1 MCRGHLSE
9 WPATQEL
16 IHCPFFKMKS
26 RKTARAIAGIVLI
39 AAGFRLAV
47 PKAYLERTYLI
58 PAGGCRL
65 ETTIFEKKDA
75 TPQGT
80 VLLFPGLV
88 ANKKVMAFIADGF
101 AEQNLR
107 VFVPDLPGHG
117 RSPGPFSPQRAE
129 DCAEALLSGLIARGM
144 ANPDRTIVAGHSMGG
159 AIALRV
165 GAKIPVAGVVA
176 ISPAPMR
183 PAHGVQ
189 SEMLL
194 YQDPGPMPRRFVV
207 ISGSLEPESM
217 RANAADLV
225 ASRTDATAQFIVV
238 PHATHASLIFGR
250 AAVRAFQDWTAKT
263 LQLTGTPGMPSLRQL
278 YGAIAGFIGLLLLAN
293 PFLRELTG
301 KKHASEKEPIAVE
314 IGKSVP
320 WPRMLLEFALG
331 AILIVVLLRF
341 GNPLHAIRLFE
352 GDYLASFLLPLGI
365 VLLFLRWDSL
375 REYLSQWKSGLFGS
389 FFAGLI
395 LVLLFSAWLE
405 LSVYEAWLT
414 PSKWLRLPFLFLA
427 FLPYHFAEEI
437 CLLPTANKSEW
448 RRFAA
453 GLSLR
458 AAAWGALALGV
469 FYLHSGEILMVLLL
483 PYFVLLTILQRRGM
497 DMVHQ
502 ETSSALA
509 SAVFGAILLAGFCLV
524 IFPVT

>member
-1 MCRGHLSE
+1 
-9 WPATQEL
+9 
-16 IHCPFFKMKS
+16 MKS
-26 RKTARAIAGIVLI
+26 RKSARPIAGIVLI
-39 AAGFRLAV
+39 AAGFWLAF
-47 PKAYLERTYLI
+47 PKAYRERTYLI

-75 TPQGT
+75 APQGT

-88 ANKKVMAFIADGF
+88 ANKKVMAFLAGGF

-117 RSPGPFSPQRAE
+117 HSPGPFSPQRAE

-176 ISPAPMR
+176 ISPAPMHA
-183 PAHGVQ
+183 AHGVQ
-189 SEMLL
+189 PEMLL
-194 YQDPGPMPRRFVV
+194 YPEPGPLPQRFVV
-207 ISGSLEPESM
+207 ISGSLEPGSL

-225 ASRTDATAQFIVV
+225 ASRSDRTAQLLVI
-238 PHATHASLIFGR
+238 PRATHASLIFDR
-250 AAVRAFQDWTAKT
+250 AAVRAFQDWTAET
-263 LQLTGTPGMPSLRQL
+263 LQLTGTPGMPSFRQP
-278 YGAIAGFIGLLLLAN
+278 YGAIAGFLGLLLLAN

-301 KKHASEKEPIAVE
+301 KKQSGEKEQTTA
-314 IGKSVP
+314 GTDKSVP

-331 AILIVVLLRF
+331 AMLLVVMLRF
-341 GNPLHAIRLFE
+341 GNPLHGIRLFE
-352 GDYLASFLLPLGI
+352 GDYLASFLLLLGLA
-365 VLLFLRWDSL
+365 LLLLHRNSL
-375 REYLSQWKSGLFGS
+375 RDQLLHWKTGLLGAL
-389 FFAGLI
+389 FAALI
-395 LVLLFSAWLE
+395 LVLLFSTWLE

-414 PSKWLRLPFLFLA
+414 PSKWSRFPFLFLA

-437 CLLPTANKSEW
+437 CLGPAANKSAW
-448 RRFAA
+448 RRFAR

-458 AAAWGALALGV
+458 AVAWGALALGV
-469 FYLHSGEILMVLLL
+469 FCLHSGEILMVLLL

-497 DMVHQ
+497 DMVHR

-509 SAVFGAILLAGFCLV
+509 PAVFGAILLAGFCLV

>member
-1 MCRGHLSE
+1 VAILGVLS
-9 WPATQEL
+9 ATRKL
-16 IHCPFFKMKS
+16 VHYPLFKMKS
-26 RKTARAIAGIVLI
+26 RKSARAITGIFLV
-39 AAGFRLAV
+39 AAGFWLAF
-47 PKAYLERTYLI
+47 PKRYLERTYLI

-65 ETTIFEKKDA
+65 ETTIFEKNGGA
-75 TPQGT
+75 SQGT
-80 VLLFPGLV
+80 VVLFPGLA
-88 ANKKVMAFIADGF
+88 ANKKIMAFVASGF

-117 RSPGPFSPQRAE
+117 HSPGPFSPARAE

-189 SEMLL
+189 PEMLL
-194 YQDPGPMPRRFVV
+194 YQDPGPMPQRFVV

-225 ASRTDATAQFIVV
+225 TSRSDGTAQLLVI
-238 PHATHASLIFGR
+238 PHATHASLIFDR
-250 AAVRAFQDWTAKT
+250 AVVHAFQDWTAKT
-263 LQLTGTPGMPSLRQL
+263 LQLTGSPGMPSLRHP
-278 YGAIAGFIGLLLLAN
+278 YGALAGFVGLLLLAN

-301 KKHASEKEPIAVE
+301 KKQSSENKQEKIETTNIV
-314 IGKSVP
+314 S
-320 WPRMLLEFALG
+320 WPRMLLEFAAG
-331 AILIVVLLRF
+331 ALLIIVLLRF
-341 GNPLHAIRLFE
+341 VNPLHAIRLFE
-352 GDYLASFLLPLGI
+352 GDYLAGFLLLLGI
-365 VLLFLRWDSL
+365 ALLLLRWNSL
-375 REYLSQWKSGLFGS
+375 RAHLLSWKSGLLGS

-395 LVLLFSAWLE
+395 LLLLFTAWLE
-405 LSVYEAWLT
+405 LSLYEAWLT
-414 PSKWLRLPFLFLA
+414 PAKWLRFPFLFLA

-437 CLLPTANKSEW
+437 CLGPTASKNEW
-448 RRFAA
+448 RRFAT

-458 AAAWGALALGV
+458 AVAWGALAFGV
-469 FYLHSGEILMVLLL
+469 FYLHSGEILMVLLV
-483 PYFVLLTILQRRGM
+483 PYFLLLTLLQRRGM
-497 DMVHQ
+497 DIVHQ
-502 ETSSALA
+502 ETSSALVA
-509 SAVFGAILLAGFCLV
+509 AAFGAILLAGFCLV

>member
-1 MCRGHLSE
+1 
-9 WPATQEL
+9 
-16 IHCPFFKMKS
+16 MKS
-26 RKTARAIAGIVLI
+26 RKTERALAGILLV
-39 AAGFRLAV
+39 AAGFWLAF
-47 PKAYLERTYLI
+47 PKHYLERTYLI

-88 ANKKVMAFIADGF
+88 ANKKVMAFLAGGF

-117 RSPGPFSPQRAE
+117 HSPGPFSPEHAK
-129 DCAEALLSGLIARGM
+129 DCGEALLSGLIARGM

-165 GAKIPVAGVVA
+165 SAKIPVAGVVA
-176 ISPAPMR
+176 ISPAPIR
-183 PAHGVQ
+183 AAHGVLP
-189 SEMLL
+189 EMLL
-194 YQDPGPMPRRFVV
+194 YQDPGPMPQRFVV

-225 ASRTDATAQFIVV
+225 GSRSDGTAQLILI
-238 PHATHASLIFGR
+238 PRATHATLLFNR
-250 AAVRAFQDWTAKT
+250 AALRAMQDWAGKT
-263 LQLTGTPGMPSLRQL
+263 LQLTGSPGMPSLRQL
-278 YGAIAGFIGLLLLAN
+278 YGALAGFVGLLLLAN

-301 KKHASEKEPIAVE
+301 KKQGSEREQKAVE
-314 IGKSVP
+314 IGNFVP

-331 AILIVVLLRF
+331 AVLMVLLLRF
-341 GNPLHAIRLFE
+341 WNPLHSIHLFE
-352 GDYLASFLLPLGI
+352 GDYLASFLLLLGI
-365 VLLFLRWDSL
+365 AFLLLHWNSL
-375 REYLSQWKSGLFGS
+375 RGHFPHWKSGLAGA
-389 FFAGLI
+389 FFAALI
-395 LVLLFSAWLE
+395 LVLLFTAWLE
-405 LSVYEAWLT
+405 LSLYEAWLT
-414 PSKWLRLPFLFLA
+414 PAKWLRFPFLFLA

-437 CLLPTANKSEW
+437 SLGNAANQSAW

-458 AAAWGALALGV
+458 AVAWGALALGV
-469 FYLHSGEILMVLLL
+469 LYLRSGEILMVLLL
-483 PYFVLLTILQRRGM
+483 PYFVLMHVLQRRGM
-497 DMVHQ
+497 DIVRR

-509 SAVFGAILLAGFCLV
+509 AAAFGAILLAGFCLV

>member
-1 MCRGHLSE
+1 
-9 WPATQEL
+9 
-16 IHCPFFKMKS
+16 MKS
-26 RKTARAIAGIVLI
+26 RKTVRALAGILLI
-39 AAGFRLAV
+39 AAGFWLAF
-47 PKAYLERTYLI
+47 PKTYLQRTYLI

-88 ANKKVMAFIADGF
+88 ANKKVMAFLAGGF

-117 RSPGPFSPQRAE
+117 HSPGPFSPAHAE
-129 DCAEALLSGLIARGM
+129 DCGEALLSGLVARGM
-144 ANPDRTIVAGHSMGG
+144 ANPDRTILAGHSMGG

-183 PAHGVQ
+183 VAHGVQ
-189 SEMLL
+189 PEMLL
-194 YQDPGPMPRRFVV
+194 YQDPGPMPQSFIVF
-207 ISGSLEPESM
+207 SGSLEPESM

-225 ASRTDATAQFIVV
+225 ASRTDGTAQFISI
-238 PHATHASLIFGR
+238 PRATHASLIFDR
-250 AAVRAFQDWTAKT
+250 AVVRAFQDWTAKT
-263 LQLTGTPGMPSLRQL
+263 LRLAGSPGMPSMRAV
-278 YGAIAGFIGLLLLAN
+278 YGAIAGFVGLLLLAN

-301 KKHASEKEPIAVE
+301 KKQSSETEQKRVE
-314 IGKSVP
+314 MGNSTT
-320 WPRMLLEFALG
+320 WPRTLLEFAVG
-331 AILIVVLLRF
+331 ASLIVILLRLW
-341 GNPLHAIRLFE
+341 NPLRSIHLFE
-352 GDYLASFLLPLGI
+352 GDYLAGFLLLLGI
-365 VLLFLRWDSL
+365 ALVLLRWNSL
-375 REYLSQWKSGLFGS
+375 RGQVPQWKSGLPGAL
-389 FFAGLI
+389 FAGLI
-395 LVLLFSAWLE
+395 LVLLFTAWLE
-405 LSVYEAWLT
+405 LSLYEAWFT
-414 PSKWLRLPFLFLA
+414 PAKWLRFPFLFLA

-437 CLLPTANKSEW
+437 CLGPAANKSAR

-458 AAAWGALALGV
+458 AVAWGALAVGV
-469 FYLHSGEILMVLLL
+469 LYLHSGEILMVLLL
-483 PYFVLLTILQRRGM
+483 PYFVLLTALQRRGM
-497 DMVHQ
+497 DIVHQ